1 LINLGFL
8 LREKLATVLII
19 PSSWGSQ
26 LDGDLHQHRAAP
38 KMTLSLL
45 LSCFYFGLAL
55 RYRYALDATAEGD
68 FLHCDGDQAFN
79 IIKKLITIYSMP
91 TDFDSSLV
99 SIFNRLNTLETHT
112 ASLNTCYST
121 LRQHFDYVP
130 TNSEPSS
137 WYPTVKITISGETFH
152 ARCDI
157 MSEFCLMPKDVY
169 ESLSLWKLSEGGE
182 EISLTNNA
190 TIFPVGIAE
199 GVYIKVL
206 GRMVSTDYLVIEC
219 VGKGQITLGR
229 SLLKLLGAVIDV
241 EKGNIRF
248 ISPPC
253 NSHVFPRVKSKGK
266 KGRRKAPID
275 PNASSLDNT

>member
-1 LINLGFL
+1 
-8 LREKLATVLII
+8 
-19 PSSWGSQ
+19 
-26 LDGDLHQHRAAP
+26 
-38 KMTLSLL
+38 
-45 LSCFYFGLAL
+45 
-55 RYRYALDATAEGD
+55 
-68 FLHCDGDQAFN
+68 
-79 IIKKLITIYSMP
+79 MP
-91 TDFDSSLV
+91 TYFDSSLV
-99 SIFNRLNTLETHT
+99 CIFNRLDTLETRT
-112 ASLNTCYST
+112 ASLNSCYNT
-121 LRQHFDYVP
+121 LRQHFDYVS

-182 EISLTNNA
+182 GICLTNNA
-190 TIFPVGIAE
+190 TIFSIGIAE
-199 GVYIKVL
+199 GVFTKVL
-206 GRMVSTDYLVIEC
+206 GRMISTDYLVIEC

-266 KGRRKAPID
+266 KGRCKAPAD
-275 PNASSLDNT
+275 PSASSSENT

>member
-1 LINLGFL
+1 
-8 LREKLATVLII
+8 
-19 PSSWGSQ
+19 
-26 LDGDLHQHRAAP
+26 
-38 KMTLSLL
+38 MTLSLL
-45 LSCFYFGLAL
+45 LSSFYFGLAL
-55 RYRYALDATAEGD
+55 HYIYALDATVEGD
-68 FLHCDGDQAFN
+68 FLHCEGDQAFN

-91 TDFDSSLV
+91 TDFDSSLM

-112 ASLNTCYST
+112 TCLGNCYST
-121 LRQHFDYVP
+121 LREHFDYVL

-137 WYPTVKITISGETFH
+137 WFPTVKITISGETFYVC
-152 ARCDI
+152 CDI

-199 GVYIKVL
+199 GVYTKVL
-206 GRMVSTDYLVIEC
+206 GKMVSTDYLVIEC

-229 SLLKLLGAVIDV
+229 SLLKLMGTIIDV
-241 EKGNIRF
+241 GKGTLRF

-253 NSHVFPRVKSKGK
+253 NNHVFPKVKSKGK
-266 KGRRKAPID
+266 RGRRMASVD
-275 PNASSLDNT
+275 PNTSLDIT